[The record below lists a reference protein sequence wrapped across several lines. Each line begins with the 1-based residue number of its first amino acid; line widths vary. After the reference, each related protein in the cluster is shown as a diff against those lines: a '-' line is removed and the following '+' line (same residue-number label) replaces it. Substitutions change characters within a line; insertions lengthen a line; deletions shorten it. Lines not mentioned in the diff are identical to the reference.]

1 METIKIGLIGLGTVG
16 SGVLQMVENNQ
27 DKISNI
33 TGRQLS
39 VKTIVVRNV
48 AKHRDDVDTSHI
60 NLTDNLDDIV
70 NDPEISIVVEVMGG
84 IHPAKE
90 IITQLLTAKKHVVTA
105 NKDLI
110 ASAGEE
116 LTSIAQQNH
125 CDLMYEASV
134 AGGIPILRTIVNS
147 FSADQILEVKGIVNG
162 TTNYILTQMQQK
174 NWSYADALQKAQ
186 ELGFAESDP
195 TNDVDGIDAAY
206 KMIIL
211 SQFSFGTHLK
221 LNEMKVSG
229 IRHMQ
234 LLDVETA
241 ASLGYT
247 IKLLGIA
254 RRINDGVFAEVGPVL
269 VPADHPLATINNENN
284 AVMVTGQAVGETLFY
299 GPGAGGLPTANSVLS
314 DIVSVTKNI
323 VLGTT
328 GNSFNNYQNQADHVK
343 ADEVVYPYYLSL
355 EMLDIPGQMLK
366 LTQIMTKIGASFSQ
380 IVQTKNDNPTDNQTA
395 RVVIITHDM
404 SKTQL
409 AELKDALEQKDTI
422 NLLAAYKVL
431 S

>member
-1 METIKIGLIGLGTVG
+1 
-16 SGVLQMVENNQ
+16 
-27 DKISNI
+27 
-33 TGRQLS
+33 
-39 VKTIVVRNV
+39 
-48 AKHRDDVDTSHI
+48 
-60 NLTDNLDDIV
+60 
-70 NDPEISIVVEVMGG
+70 
-84 IHPAKE
+84 
-90 IITQLLTAKKHVVTA
+90 
-105 NKDLI
+105 
-110 ASAGEE
+110 
-116 LTSIAQQNH
+116 
-125 CDLMYEASV
+125 
-134 AGGIPILRTIVNS
+134 
-147 FSADQILEVKGIVNG
+147 
-162 TTNYILTQMQQK
+162 
-174 NWSYADALQKAQ
+174 
-186 ELGFAESDP
+186 
-195 TNDVDGIDAAY
+195 
-206 KMIIL
+206 
-211 SQFSFGTHLK
+211 
-221 LNEMKVSG
+221 
-229 IRHMQ
+229 
-234 LLDVETA
+234 
-241 ASLGYT
+241 
-247 IKLLGIA
+247 
-254 RRINDGVFAEVGPVL
+254 
-269 VPADHPLATINNENN
+269 
-284 AVMVTGQAVGETLFY
+284 MVTGQAVGETLFY

>member
-1 METIKIGLIGLGTVG
+1 
-16 SGVLQMVENNQ
+16 
-27 DKISNI
+27 
-33 TGRQLS
+33 
-39 VKTIVVRNV
+39 
-48 AKHRDDVDTSHI
+48 
-60 NLTDNLDDIV
+60 
-70 NDPEISIVVEVMGG
+70 
-84 IHPAKE
+84 
-90 IITQLLTAKKHVVTA
+90 
-105 NKDLI
+105 
-110 ASAGEE
+110 
-116 LTSIAQQNH
+116 
-125 CDLMYEASV
+125 MYEASV